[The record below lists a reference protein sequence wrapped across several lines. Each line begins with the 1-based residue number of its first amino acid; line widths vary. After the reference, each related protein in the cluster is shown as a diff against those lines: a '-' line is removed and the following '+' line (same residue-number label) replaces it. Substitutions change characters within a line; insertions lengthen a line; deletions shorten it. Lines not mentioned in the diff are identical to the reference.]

1 MKKKEL
7 VRLLNEAL
15 ADSPNLELRLE
26 TLGKILINVE
36 ENPNVSPRDICC
48 TCGYALVGI
57 VDEMKGN
64 RERVEGGLAAAQQA
78 DELKAAVKAGR
89 EKMKSRGEG
98 PSRIDLPYPLNI

>member
-26 TLGKILINVE
+26 TLGRILINVE

-57 VDEMKGN
+57 VDEMKSN
-64 RERVEGGLAAAQQA
+64 RERVEGAFIAAQQA
-78 DELKAAVKAGR
+78 DELKAAAKAGR
-89 EKMKSRGEG
+89 AKMKARDDI